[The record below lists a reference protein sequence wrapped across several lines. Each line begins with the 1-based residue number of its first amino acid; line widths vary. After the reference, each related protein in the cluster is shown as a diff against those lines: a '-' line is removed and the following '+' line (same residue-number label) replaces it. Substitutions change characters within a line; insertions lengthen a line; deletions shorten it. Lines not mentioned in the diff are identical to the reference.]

1 MVDIMGKLIN
11 KRFLFILGISV
22 ISLVMLIGGMFYLF
36 DDSDNIFVKSGYIL
50 NPMSANS
57 TRYYFDKGT
66 SYHTNLSSLIVF
78 NDVDKDDVKVNK
90 DSFVHYL
97 DGDMSFLK
105 NGAILDLGTINK
117 SMATY
122 YNITDKSLVKYSNGG
137 YTIDNKDDVLTIEN
151 FIGRISDNRYIV
163 AGTNVR
169 LVYGADNIETKGDY
183 FEITYV
189 ENGVV
194 NIENQE
200 VKLQMAAQDAKILVN
215 DDIVISL
222 GAKKIN
228 YGTDGVMSITEIT
241 IDGNENI
248 EVIPK
253 DEYKDNSSSSN
264 GGNSSSNGSSG
275 GNQGNGGSSGN
286 GNGGTGGDGNS
297 GTGGNGGGSDDKP
310 NSVIDDYNLI
320 KLKDVKIDATT
331 IEVMFDISDK
341 LKEQLIL
348 QVINTATGKRI
359 YTSILSEDVKIESL
373 TPNSNYLFT
382 VSSSNGDKEYYQGLF
397 RTDVLGVELT
407 KVYATSSSL
416 TYKVKVM
423 EESVVSD
430 LTLKLYRF
438 DSESNE
444 EVFISSYDIKAED
457 AYDGYTAL
465 FDNLDSNTIYTA
477 VIDDISLNS
486 YQYVGVYT
494 ISNNAIT
501 LKEIPNFNNLS
512 VLVNAEGSSFELSI
526 KDIQDKD
533 NAITRYTYNIYR
545 KEDVSNNVDDLKTII
560 KPITKNNASSVSVL
574 VDNNDPNKL
583 SSEENY
589 VYNVVIEYFDNEKY
603 VEYASVYSDDFI
615 MSGEAKIIF
624 ERDDELTT
632 YNKIVA
638 NIKLVDNSCIVFMD
652 GRTNCNLENNIYIK
666 VSEDNNYSNVS
677 PKIIPIEFDLET
689 LTYKLELN
697 DLIENTRYRIEV
709 FADID
714 RKDGNGVIFNSL
726 LGQTIMSTKALAN
739 LNVSFEDA
747 GSSELHP
754 INSNIKFNPV
764 NGTSD
769 TQLKY
774 TKDALKRVDVYLYY
788 GNVSDNVNAGVL
800 LGNTSYLSSNGV
812 NIGELF
818 YENKFNLTNGDVFGL
833 NLDDLRNEDG
843 ELSPYYTIAVYAYYD
858 EDGKLPIVLNNN
870 IYAYKINELLLMGK
884 IEEPK
889 LLVNPIS
896 NGKSNYRF
904 DKLIDD
910 STVVGYKL
918 TAAFD
923 KLGLENHGFTIDKF
937 NIYVYLK
944 SELESGIVKPVDFY
958 ILEDG
963 KLKRVNTVSVGNPA
977 SGIENTIYMDYG
989 SEYDKR
995 DDIMS
1000 RGNEYV
1006 VSYVLGLTKDGV
1018 SSVYPTAKE
1027 YEAGGVFTTALA
1039 EKESPNIKLYPLVSD
1054 KSSITYKY
1062 NIVDVDKALSDNKL
1076 YSNVNDVVSEYSLE
1090 SNLDG
1095 SFKVSGLTNDSI
1107 INIYYNKNVSK
1118 TNSEKDFVED
1128 NFFEYKYDGEYKL
1141 DNNLSY
1147 VINNNSSNGNRVNIK
1162 LVGEDEILNRVLSY
1176 EITLTDS
1183 KDNIYKSKLWNL
1195 NKCLDDDTNRC
1206 IYIDYMVLKNLGM
1219 QSSVDKVNPIKVSIK
1234 AYYDS
1239 GLIGYELKSDYYIFQ
1254 NNSTSKEDGSYIG
1267 VNNYGNVILWNKD
1280 LGFGKGYYTYTL
1292 GEDKSGKFITLVNK
1306 DNNDRS
1312 GKTYYDV
1319 TSAGFVGSKGTMVPK
1334 GVSVNNVS
1342 TDNATFSF
1350 SSIVP
1355 KISIDS
1361 KAVKLD
1367 GTVISMTVDG
1377 YDPDYFVN
1385 ENGKHYFYIDVYE
1398 NESDVG
1404 NDSLIRRKIKVD
1416 YDNINEIVI
1425 DGLENNK
1432 RYYYTVNAYLY
1443 YNNKAVYT
1451 RLYDAKYDDDRT
1463 ELYTFRSLDGSD
1475 IFNRISVDLELSK
1488 DKGYSDRQ
1496 LRTTLTFIKG
1506 EYNDYP
1512 FNFDIQYVLCNKGS
1526 QCSLDSEDK
1535 VLDGTISSSSIKGTT
1550 ASGLYDLSNIDMVYG
1565 TNYIIKAYAV
1575 YNNLDVNG
1583 NVVGKYEV
1591 LLNSKD
1597 DVYLR
1602 ELEDAKFSLLRSADY
1617 IDGKY
1622 VIDATI
1628 NVSDKDHV
1636 LKNGVYYVKL
1646 VDEDNNVVGKLK
1658 YTNSDGEVVTID
1670 DYENY
1675 ALDVSVINRKIT
1687 FTDLKPETRYTI
1699 IVYGESYR
1707 NNYNLS
1713 DEEKNSHVE
1722 VSRSLYSSNDYGIS
1736 TGTIVFSATERS
1748 FVVIFSEGVNLS
1760 RITKVFYK
1768 IHTINDLQYIPDD
1781 SYDIGAD
1788 GKKFERS
1795 NEDEDFTLTINPEG
1809 IVNQINSVYV
1819 GSVSFIVKDDEGN
1832 LHLLESPK
1840 WENKEFAYTKD
1851 TKKG

>member
-1 MVDIMGKLIN
+1 MSKLIN
-11 KRFLFILGISV
+11 KRFIFILSISI
-22 ISLVMLIGGMFYLF
+22 ISLIMLIGGMFYLF
-36 DDSDNIFVKSGYIL
+36 DDSDNIFIKSGYIL
-50 NPMSANS
+50 NPMSENS
-57 TRYYFDKGT
+57 TKYYFDKGT

-137 YTIDNKDDVLTIEN
+137 YTIDNKDDVLTIDN

-163 AGTNVR
+163 AGSNIK
-169 LVYGADNIETKGDY
+169 LVYGIDNTETKGDY

-200 VKLQMAAQDAKILVN
+200 VKLQIAAQDAKILVG
-215 DDIVISL
+215 DGIVISL
-222 GAKKIN
+222 GDKKLS
-228 YGTDGVMSITEIT
+228 YGTDGAMSITEIT

-248 EVIPK
+248 EILPK
-253 DEYKDNSSSSN
+253 EEYKDSSSSS
-264 GGNSSSNGSSG
+264 GSGSNSSANGSGSG
-275 GNQGNGGSSGN
+275 GDGQGTGGTDGQGGTGTGGN
-286 GNGGTGGDGNS
+286 GNGGSGDGS
-297 GTGGNGGGSDDKP
+297 SDKP
-310 NSVIDDYNLI
+310 SSVIDDYNLV
-320 KLKDVKIDATT
+320 KLKDVKIDSTS

-341 LKEQLIL
+341 LNEQLIL

-359 YTSILSEDVKIESL
+359 YTSVLSDDVKIESL

-382 VSSSNGDKEYYQGLF
+382 VSSSNGDREYYQGLF
-397 RTDVLGVELT
+397 RTNTLGVELS
-407 KVYATSSSL
+407 KVYATANSL
-416 TYKVKVM
+416 TYMVKVM

-438 DSESNE
+438 DKDSNSEE
-444 EVFISSYDIKAED
+444 FVSSYDIKAED
-457 AYDGYTAL
+457 AYDGYLAL

-486 YQYVGVYT
+486 YQYVGIYT

-501 LKEIPNFNNLS
+501 LKEVPNFNNLS
-512 VLVNAEGSSFELSI
+512 VLVNSEGSSFELSI

-533 NAITRYTYNIYR
+533 SAITRYTYNIYR
-545 KEDVSNNVDDLKTII
+545 KEDVSNNGSDLKTII

-574 VDNNDPNKL
+574 VDNNDPTKL

-624 ERDDELTT
+624 ERDEELTT

-652 GRTNCNLENNIYIK
+652 GRTNCDMENNIYLK

-689 LTYKLELN
+689 LTYKLVLE
-697 DLIENTRYRIEV
+697 DLLENTRYRIEL

-714 RKDGNGVIFNSL
+714 RRDGNGVIFNSL

-739 LNVSFEDA
+739 LNVSFEDV

-754 INSNIKFNPV
+754 INSNIKFNGV
-764 NGTSD
+764 KGTSD
-769 TQLKY
+769 EQLKY
-774 TKDALKRVDVYLYY
+774 TIDALKRIDLYLYY
-788 GNVSDNVNAGVL
+788 GNVSDNINVGKVIGNA
-800 LGNTSYLSSNGV
+800 SYISSNGA
-812 NIGELF
+812 NIRELF

-833 NLDDLRNEDG
+833 SLDDLRDENGD
-843 ELSPYYTIAVYAYYD
+843 LSAYYTIAINAYYD

-870 IYAYKINELLLMGK
+870 VYAYKINELLLMGA
-884 IEEPK
+884 IEDAK
-889 LLVNPIS
+889 LLVDPIT
-896 NGKSNYRF
+896 NGKSSYKF

-918 TAAFD
+918 TSAFD
-923 KLGLENHGFTIDKF
+923 KVGLGNHGFTINKF
-937 NIYVYLK
+937 NVYVYLK
-944 SELESGIVKPVDFY
+944 SELDRGIIKPIDFY
-958 ILEDG
+958 VVEDN
-963 KLKRVNTVSVGNPA
+963 KLKRVNTISIDNPA
-977 SGIENTIYMDYG
+977 SGLENTIYMDYG

-1018 SSVYPTAKE
+1018 NSVYPTAKE
-1027 YEAGGVFTTALA
+1027 YETGGVFTTVLA
-1039 EKESPNIKLYPLVSD
+1039 EKESPNIKMYPLVSD
-1054 KSSITYKY
+1054 KNSITYKY
-1062 NIVDVDKALSDNKL
+1062 NIVDVDRSLSGNKL
-1076 YSNVNDVVSEYSLE
+1076 YSTVDEVVGEYSLDSSLE
-1090 SNLDG
+1090 G
-1095 SFKVSGLTNDSI
+1095 SFKVSGLSNNSV

-1118 TNSEKDFVED
+1118 TNTDKDFVKD
-1128 NFFEYKYDGEYKL
+1128 NFFEYKYDGEYNL
-1141 DNNLSY
+1141 NNSLSY

-1162 LVGEDEILNRVLSY
+1162 FIGDEEVINRIISY
-1176 EITLTDS
+1176 DITLTDS
-1183 KDNIYKSKLWNL
+1183 KDNTYKSKLWNL
-1195 NKCLDDDTNRC
+1195 SKCLDDDTNRC

-1219 QSSVDKVNPIKVSIK
+1219 QSSLDKVNPIKVDIK
-1234 AYYDS
+1234 AYYDT

-1254 NNSTSKEDGSYIG
+1254 NNSTSLEDGSYVGI
-1267 VNNYGNVILWNKD
+1267 NNYGNVILWNKD
-1280 LGFGKGYYTYTL
+1280 LGFGRGYYTYSL
-1292 GEDKSGKFITLVNK
+1292 GEDKNGKFITLVNK

-1312 GKTYYDV
+1312 GKTYYDI
-1319 TSAGFVGSKGTMVPK
+1319 TSAGFVGSKGTMIPK
-1334 GVSVNNVS
+1334 GVAVNNVN
-1342 TDNATFSF
+1342 TDNNTFSF

-1355 KISIDS
+1355 KITIDT
-1361 KAVKLD
+1361 KAVRLD
-1367 GTVISMTVDG
+1367 GSVISMSVDG

-1398 NESDVG
+1398 NSDDVG
-1404 NDSLIRRKIKVD
+1404 TDSLIRRKIKVD
-1416 YDNINEIVI
+1416 YNDIGEIFI

-1432 RYYYTVNAYLY
+1432 TYYYTVNAYLY

-1463 ELYTFRSLDGSD
+1463 ELYSFRSLDGKD
-1475 IFNRISVDLELSK
+1475 IFNRITVDLELSK
-1488 DKGYSDRQ
+1488 NKGYSDRQ

-1506 EYNDYP
+1506 GYNDYA
-1512 FNFDIQYVLCNKGS
+1512 FNFDIQYVLCDKGS
-1526 QCSLDSEDK
+1526 QCSLDSESK
-1535 VLDGTISSSSIKGTT
+1535 VLEGTIKASDIKGIT
-1550 ASGLYDLSNIDMVYG
+1550 ASGLYDLTSIDMVYG
-1565 TNYIIKAYAV
+1565 TNYTIKAYAV
-1575 YNNLDVNG
+1575 YDKLSVDG
-1583 NVVGKYEV
+1583 TTDGKYEI
-1591 LLNSKD
+1591 LLNNQS

-1602 ELEDAKFSLLRSADY
+1602 ELEDVSFNLLRSADY

-1622 VIDATI
+1622 IVDTTI

-1636 LKNGVYYVKL
+1636 LKNGVYYIKL
-1646 VDEDNNVVGKLK
+1646 VDENNNVVGKMQ
-1658 YTNSDGEVVTID
+1658 YTNSDGEVITID

-1675 ALDVSVINRKIT
+1675 ALDVSVLNRSIR
-1687 FTDLKPETRYTI
+1687 FTDLKPETRYTV
-1699 IVYGESYR
+1699 IVYGDTYR
-1707 NNYNLS
+1707 NNYNL
-1713 DEEKNSHVE
+1713 EEDDRNKQVE
-1722 VSRSLYSSNDYGIS
+1722 LSRSLYSSNDYGIS
-1736 TGTIVFSATERS
+1736 TGTIVFSATEKS
-1748 FVVIFSEGVNLS
+1748 FVIIFSEGVNLNK
-1760 RITKVFYK
+1760 ITKVFYK

-1781 SYDIGAD
+1781 SYDIGND
-1788 GKKFERS
+1788 GKKFERNS
-1795 NEDEDFTLTINPEG
+1795 TDDDFTLTINPEG

-1819 GSVSFIVKDDEGN
+1819 GSISFIVRDDEGN
-1832 LHLLESPK
+1832 LHLLENPK

-1851 TKKG
+1851 KNKS

>member
-1 MVDIMGKLIN
+1 MGKLIS

-22 ISLVMLIGGMFYLF
+22 ISLIMLIVGVFYLF
-36 DDSDNIFVKSGYIL
+36 DDSDNTFIKSGYIL

-57 TRYYFDKGT
+57 TKYYFDKDT

-78 NDVDKDDVKVNK
+78 NDVDNDDVKVNK

-122 YNITDKSLVKYSNGG
+122 YNITDKSLIKYSNGG
-137 YTIDNKDDVLTIEN
+137 YTIDNKDDVLTIDN

-163 AGTNVR
+163 AGTNVK
-169 LVYGADNIETKGDY
+169 LVYGAENIETNGDY

-215 DDIVISL
+215 DNIEINL

-253 DEYKDNSSSSN
+253 EEYKDNSSSNSSD
-264 GGNSSSNGSSG
+264 SSSNGTGS
-275 GNQGNGGSSGN
+275 GNQGNGEVNGDGTGGTGSGGNGGSGN
-286 GNGGTGGDGNS
+286 GNGS
-297 GTGGNGGGSDDKP
+297 GSDST
-310 NSVIDDYNLI
+310 SVIDDYNLI
-320 KLKDVKIDATT
+320 KLQDVKIDATS
-331 IEVMFDISDK
+331 IEVMFDISNE
-341 LKEQLIL
+341 LEEQLIL

-359 YTSILSEDVKIESL
+359 YTSILSDDVKIESL

-416 TYKVKVM
+416 TYMVKVM

-430 LTLKLYRF
+430 LTLKLYRY
-438 DSESNE
+438 DSESNQ

-457 AYDGYTAL
+457 AYDGYEAL
-465 FDNLDSNTIYTA
+465 FENLDSNTIYTA
-477 VIDDISLNS
+477 VIDDISLDS

-512 VLVNAEGSSFELSI
+512 VLVNSEGSSFELSV
-526 KDIQDKD
+526 KDIKDKD

-545 KEDVSNNVDDLKTII
+545 KEDVSNNIADLKTII
-560 KPITKNNASSVSVL
+560 SPITKNNASSVSVL
-574 VDNNDPNKL
+574 VDNNDSTKL

-603 VEYASVYSDDFI
+603 VEYASVYSDEFI

-624 ERDDELTT
+624 EKDDESTT

-652 GRTNCNLENNIYIK
+652 GRTNCDIENNIYIK
-666 VSEDNNYSNVS
+666 VSEDNNYSNVNS
-677 PKIIPIEFDLET
+677 KIIPIEFDLET
-689 LTYKLELN
+689 LSYKLELN

-726 LGQTIMSTKALAN
+726 LGQTIISTKALAD
-739 LNVSFEDA
+739 LNVSFEDV

-764 NGTSD
+764 SGTSD

-774 TKDALKRVDVYLYY
+774 TIDALKRVDVYLYY
-788 GNVSDNVNAGVL
+788 GNVSDNVNAGML
-800 LGNTSYLSSNGV
+800 LGNTSYLNSNGF

-818 YENKFNLTNGDVFGL
+818 YETKFNLTNGDVFGL
-833 NLDDLRNEDG
+833 SLDDLRDENGD
-843 ELSPYYTIAVYAYYD
+843 LSPYYTIVVYAYYD

-870 IYAYKINELLLMGK
+870 IYAYKLNELLLMGA
-884 IEEPK
+884 IEEAK
-889 LLVNPIS
+889 LLVDPIT
-896 NGKSNYRF
+896 NGKSSYKF
-904 DKLIDD
+904 DKLVND

-918 TAAFD
+918 TSAFD
-923 KLGLENHGFTIDKF
+923 KEGLGNHGFTIKKL

-944 SELESGIVKPVDFY
+944 SELARGIVNPIDFY
-958 ILEDG
+958 ILED
-963 KLKRVNTVSVGNPA
+963 KELKKVNTISIDNPT
-977 SGIENTIYMDYG
+977 SGIENIIYMDYG
-989 SEYDKR
+989 TEYDSS
-995 DDIMS
+995 DSIMT

-1006 VSYVLGLTKDGV
+1006 VSYVLSLDKDGV
-1018 SSVYPTAKE
+1018 SSTYPTAKE
-1027 YEAGGVFTTALA
+1027 YETSGVFTTVLA

-1054 KSSITYKY
+1054 KNSITYKY
-1062 NIVDVDKALSDNKL
+1062 SIIDVDNSLSGNKL
-1076 YSNVNDVVSEYSLE
+1076 YASVNDIISEYPLE

-1095 SFKVSGLTNDSI
+1095 SFKVSGLTNNSV

-1118 TNSEKDFVED
+1118 TDSEKDFVKD

-1141 DNNLSY
+1141 DNLRY

-1162 LVGEDEILNRVLSY
+1162 LIGDDEILSRVLSY
-1176 EITLTDS
+1176 QITLTDS
-1183 KDNIYKSKLWNL
+1183 KDNVYKSKLWSL
-1195 NKCLDDDTNRC
+1195 SKCLDDETNRC
-1206 IYIDYMVLKNLGM
+1206 IYIDYMALKNLGM
-1219 QSSVDKVNPIKVSIK
+1219 QSSVDEVNPIKVDIK
-1234 AYYDS
+1234 AYYDN
-1239 GLIGYELKSDYYIFQ
+1239 GLIGYELESDYYIFQ
-1254 NNSTSKEDGSYIG
+1254 NNSTSKEDGNYVG
-1267 VNNYGNVILWNKD
+1267 LNNYGNVILWNKD
-1280 LGFGKGYYTYTL
+1280 LGFGRGYYTYTL
-1292 GEDKSGKFITLVNK
+1292 GEDKNGKFITLVNK

-1312 GKTYYDV
+1312 GKTYYDI
-1319 TSAGFVGSKGTMVPK
+1319 TSNGLVGSKGVLVPK
-1334 GVSVNNVS
+1334 GVSVDNVS
-1342 TDNATFSF
+1342 TDNNTFSF

-1367 GTVISMTVDG
+1367 GSVISMTVDG

-1398 NESDVG
+1398 NESDIG
-1404 NDSLIRRKIKVD
+1404 NDNLVRRKIKVD
-1416 YDNINEIVI
+1416 YDNIGEIVI

-1451 RLYDAKYDDDRT
+1451 RLYDAKYDDDRS
-1463 ELYTFRSLDGSD
+1463 EVYTFRSLDGSD

-1488 DKGYSDRQ
+1488 DKEYSDRQ

-1512 FNFDIQYVLCNKGS
+1512 FNFDIKYVLCNKGS
-1526 QCSLDSEDK
+1526 HCSLDSDSK
-1535 VLDGTISSSSIKGTT
+1535 VLDGTIASSSIKGTT
-1550 ASGLYDLSNIDMVYG
+1550 ASGLYDLSSIEMVYG
-1565 TNYIIKAYAV
+1565 ANYVIKAYAV
-1575 YNNLDVNG
+1575 YNNLDING
-1583 NVVGKYEV
+1583 NVVGQYEV
-1591 LLNSKD
+1591 LLNNKD

-1602 ELEDAKFSLLRSADY
+1602 ELENVSFSLLRSADY
-1617 IDGKY
+1617 IDGQY

-1628 NVSDKDHV
+1628 NASDKDHV

-1646 VDEDNNVVGKLK
+1646 IDENNNVAGKLQ
-1658 YTNSDGEVVTID
+1658 YTNSDGEVITID

-1675 ALDVSVINRKIT
+1675 ALDVSVINRKIS
-1687 FTDLKPETRYTI
+1687 FTDLEPETRYTI
-1699 IVYGESYR
+1699 VVYGESYR
-1707 NNYNLS
+1707 NNSKLS

-1722 VSRSLYSSNDYGIS
+1722 IKRSLYSSNDYGVS
-1736 TGTIVFSATERS
+1736 TGTIVFSATESS
-1748 FVVIFSEGVNLS
+1748 FVVIFSEGANLS
-1760 RITKVFYK
+1760 KITKIFYK

-1781 SYDIGAD
+1781 SYDIGVD

-1795 NEDEDFTLTINPEG
+1795 NEDEDFTFTINPEG

-1819 GSVSFIVKDDEGN
+1819 GSVSFLVKDDEGN
-1832 LHLLESPK
+1832 LHLLENSK

>member
-1 MVDIMGKLIN
+1 MSKLIN

-36 DDSDNIFVKSGYIL
+36 DDSDNTFVKSGYIL

-189 ENGVV
+189 DNGVV

-320 KLKDVKIDATT
+320 KLKDVKIDATS

-341 LKEQLIL
+341 LNEQLIL

-359 YTSILSEDVKIESL
+359 YTSVLSEDVKIESL

-416 TYKVKVM
+416 TYMVKVM

-652 GRTNCNLENNIYIK
+652 GRTN
-666 VSEDNNYSNVS
+666 
-677 PKIIPIEFDLET
+677 
-689 LTYKLELN
+689 
-697 DLIENTRYRIEV
+697 
-709 FADID
+709 
-714 RKDGNGVIFNSL
+714 
-726 LGQTIMSTKALAN
+726 
-739 LNVSFEDA
+739 
-747 GSSELHP
+747 
-754 INSNIKFNPV
+754 
-764 NGTSD
+764 
-769 TQLKY
+769 
-774 TKDALKRVDVYLYY
+774 
-788 GNVSDNVNAGVL
+788 
-800 LGNTSYLSSNGV
+800 
-812 NIGELF
+812 
-818 YENKFNLTNGDVFGL
+818 
-833 NLDDLRNEDG
+833 
-843 ELSPYYTIAVYAYYD
+843 
-858 EDGKLPIVLNNN
+858 
-870 IYAYKINELLLMGK
+870 
-884 IEEPK
+884 
-889 LLVNPIS
+889 
-896 NGKSNYRF
+896 
-904 DKLIDD
+904 
-910 STVVGYKL
+910 
-918 TAAFD
+918 
-923 KLGLENHGFTIDKF
+923 
-937 NIYVYLK
+937 
-944 SELESGIVKPVDFY
+944 
-958 ILEDG
+958 
-963 KLKRVNTVSVGNPA
+963 
-977 SGIENTIYMDYG
+977 
-989 SEYDKR
+989 
-995 DDIMS
+995 
-1000 RGNEYV
+1000 
-1006 VSYVLGLTKDGV
+1006 
-1018 SSVYPTAKE
+1018 
-1027 YEAGGVFTTALA
+1027 
-1039 EKESPNIKLYPLVSD
+1039 
-1054 KSSITYKY
+1054 
-1062 NIVDVDKALSDNKL
+1062 
-1076 YSNVNDVVSEYSLE
+1076 
-1090 SNLDG
+1090 
-1095 SFKVSGLTNDSI
+1095 
-1107 INIYYNKNVSK
+1107 
-1118 TNSEKDFVED
+1118 
-1128 NFFEYKYDGEYKL
+1128 
-1141 DNNLSY
+1141 
-1147 VINNNSSNGNRVNIK
+1147 
-1162 LVGEDEILNRVLSY
+1162 
-1176 EITLTDS
+1176 
-1183 KDNIYKSKLWNL
+1183 
-1195 NKCLDDDTNRC
+1195 
-1206 IYIDYMVLKNLGM
+1206 
-1219 QSSVDKVNPIKVSIK
+1219 
-1234 AYYDS
+1234 
-1239 GLIGYELKSDYYIFQ
+1239 
-1254 NNSTSKEDGSYIG
+1254 
-1267 VNNYGNVILWNKD
+1267 
-1280 LGFGKGYYTYTL
+1280 
-1292 GEDKSGKFITLVNK
+1292 
-1306 DNNDRS
+1306 
-1312 GKTYYDV
+1312 
-1319 TSAGFVGSKGTMVPK
+1319 
-1334 GVSVNNVS
+1334 
-1342 TDNATFSF
+1342 
-1350 SSIVP
+1350 
-1355 KISIDS
+1355 
-1361 KAVKLD
+1361 
-1367 GTVISMTVDG
+1367 
-1377 YDPDYFVN
+1377 
-1385 ENGKHYFYIDVYE
+1385 
-1398 NESDVG
+1398 
-1404 NDSLIRRKIKVD
+1404 
-1416 YDNINEIVI
+1416 
-1425 DGLENNK
+1425 
-1432 RYYYTVNAYLY
+1432 
-1443 YNNKAVYT
+1443 
-1451 RLYDAKYDDDRT
+1451 
-1463 ELYTFRSLDGSD
+1463 
-1475 IFNRISVDLELSK
+1475 
-1488 DKGYSDRQ
+1488 
-1496 LRTTLTFIKG
+1496 
-1506 EYNDYP
+1506 
-1512 FNFDIQYVLCNKGS
+1512 
-1526 QCSLDSEDK
+1526 
-1535 VLDGTISSSSIKGTT
+1535 
-1550 ASGLYDLSNIDMVYG
+1550 
-1565 TNYIIKAYAV
+1565 
-1575 YNNLDVNG
+1575 
-1583 NVVGKYEV
+1583 
-1591 LLNSKD
+1591 
-1597 DVYLR
+1597 
-1602 ELEDAKFSLLRSADY
+1602 
-1617 IDGKY
+1617 
-1622 VIDATI
+1622 
-1628 NVSDKDHV
+1628 
-1636 LKNGVYYVKL
+1636 
-1646 VDEDNNVVGKLK
+1646 
-1658 YTNSDGEVVTID
+1658 
-1670 DYENY
+1670 
-1675 ALDVSVINRKIT
+1675 
-1687 FTDLKPETRYTI
+1687 
-1699 IVYGESYR
+1699 
-1707 NNYNLS
+1707 
-1713 DEEKNSHVE
+1713 
-1722 VSRSLYSSNDYGIS
+1722 
-1736 TGTIVFSATERS
+1736 
-1748 FVVIFSEGVNLS
+1748 
-1760 RITKVFYK
+1760 
-1768 IHTINDLQYIPDD
+1768 
-1781 SYDIGAD
+1781 
-1788 GKKFERS
+1788 
-1795 NEDEDFTLTINPEG
+1795 
-1809 IVNQINSVYV
+1809 
-1819 GSVSFIVKDDEGN
+1819 
-1832 LHLLESPK
+1832 
-1840 WENKEFAYTKD
+1840 
-1851 TKKG
+1851 